1 MYKPLKIYLGDLTYD
16 TVAVSTE
23 AMPLNIAQI
32 ASYCNKCFGD
42 KITITLFKYIDDLEK
57 AIRDDPPSILG
68 LSNYCWSHNVSK
80 EIFKIMKEI
89 NPDALTVWGGPNFP
103 IDFPSQKKFIG
114 NVPEVDVYIPLD
126 GEIGFSNL
134 VEKAL
139 NTNNEKIRSEILS
152 GPLDGCIIKNLE
164 NKLEYTIAETRI
176 RNLDEIPS
184 PYTTG
189 LLDKFFDGKLVPML
203 QTNRGC
209 PFTCTFCTD
218 GKEAVNIVN
227 KFSKE
232 RVRSEILY
240 IAQKVPTNT
249 HSLFI
254 SDLNFGMIP
263 GDLDTCNV
271 IAEAQEKYDYP
282 HKILST
288 TGKNNKEKIIQSI
301 RRLNGTMALSMSVQ
315 SMDEQVLTNI
325 KRQNISVDKMMELA
339 PVIKEYD
346 LLTTAEV
353 ILGLPGETYEQ
364 HLGTLRKLVEA
375 RMDDIV
381 IHTCMLLDG
390 SEMAMPEQRK
400 KWKFETKFRM
410 LPRDFTVLSNGKKI
424 CEIEEVIVG
433 SKDMSFEEYLELR
446 MIGFTLWMTNKGIVY
461 DSMNKFLREKK
472 VDVIEIFHQ
481 MVNQVNKASPKVKE
495 VFEKFKNS
503 TIGELYDS
511 PEEIQQKIQDDKEY
525 QKYVNGE
532 EGINVMQYY
541 HAYVLS
547 KCMDD
552 WTEYVIIIARELL
565 ENSGLVSKETLEEF
579 NDVANYCRG
588 TSHNPL
594 GNDRMNTIPKFL
606 FKYDITKWLSDKSN
620 VLKISECKLNI
631 PIEISFNLT
640 EEQFKIVQDTA
651 DMYGN
656 SLIGRTKTLKMVSQ
670 QSLWRNPFTQ

>member
-1 MYKPLKIYLGDLTYD
+1 MDNTPDVDIY
-16 TVAVSTE
+16 V
-23 AMPLNIAQI
+23 
-32 ASYCNKCFGD
+32 
-42 KITITLFKYIDDLEK
+42 
-57 AIRDDPPSILG
+57 
-68 LSNYCWSHNVSK
+68 
-80 EIFKIMKEI
+80 
-89 NPDALTVWGGPNFP
+89 P
-103 IDFPSQKKFIG
+103 I
-114 NVPEVDVYIPLD
+114 D
-126 GEIGFSNL
+126 GEISFSNII
-134 VEKAL
+134 ERAL
-139 NTNNEKIRSEILS
+139 NSQFEEIREDVLS
-152 GPLDGCIIKNLE
+152 KPIDGCIIRNLE
-164 NKLEYTIAETRI
+164 NKLEYSIAETRI

-209 PFTCTFCTD
+209 PFSCTFCTD
-218 GKEAVNIVN
+218 GKEEVNMVN

-232 RVRSEILY
+232 RVRSEIIY
-240 IAQKVPTNT
+240 IAKKVPANT

-271 IAEAQEKYDYP
+271 IAETQKKYDYP

-288 TGKNNKEKIIQSI
+288 TGKNQKEKIIQSI

-339 PVIKEYD
+339 PVIKEYG
-346 LLTTAEV
+346 LLTTAEI
-353 ILGLPGETYEQ
+353 ILGLPGENYEQ
-364 HLGTLRKLVEA
+364 HLDTLRKLVES

-381 IHTCMLLDG
+381 VHTCMLLDG

-410 LPRDFTVLSNGKKI
+410 LPRDFTILSNGKKV

-461 DSMNKFLREKK
+461 DMMNKFLREKK
-472 VDVIEIFHQ
+472 IDVIEIFHQ
-481 MVNQVNKASPKVKE
+481 MVNQVNIAPPKVKE

-511 PEEIQQKIQDDKEY
+511 PEEIQQKLQDDNEY

-532 EGINVMQYY
+532 KGINVMQYY

-552 WTEYVIIIARELL
+552 WTEYVINIAKELL
-565 ENSGLVSKETLEEF
+565 ENSGLTSKETLEEF
-579 NDVANYCRG
+579 NDVGNYCRG

-594 GNDRMNTIPKFL
+594 GNDRMNTNPKFL

-620 VLKISECKLNI
+620 ILKISECKLNA
-631 PIEISFNLT
+631 PIEMSFNLT
-640 EEQFKIVQDTA
+640 DEQFKIVQDTS
-651 DMYGN
+651 DMYGD

-670 QSLWRNPFTQ
+670 QSLWRNPLTQ

>member
-1 MYKPLKIYLGDLTYD
+1 MDKPLKIYLGDLTYD

-23 AMPLNIAQI
+23 SMPLNIALI
-32 ASYCNKCFGD
+32 ASYCYKRFGNK
-42 KITITLFKYIDDLEK
+42 IEITLFKYIDDLQK
-57 AIRDDPPSILG
+57 ALQKHPPSILG

-80 EIFKIMKEI
+80 EIFSIFKKNEP
-89 NPDALTVWGGPNFP
+89 NALTIWGGPNFP
-103 IDFPSQKKFIG
+103 IDFPSQKKFMDDAPDVDIY
-114 NVPEVDVYIPLD
+114 VPID
-126 GEIGFSNL
+126 GEVGFSNII
-134 VEKAL
+134 ERAL
-139 NTNNEKIRSEILS
+139 SSQVKKIREEVLRKPI
-152 GPLDGCIIKNLE
+152 DGCLIRNLE
-164 NKLEYTIAETRI
+164 NKLEYTIPEIRI
-176 RNLDEIPS
+176 KNLDEIPS

-218 GKEAVNIVN
+218 GKEAVNLVN

-240 IAQKVPTNT
+240 IAKKVPSNT

-263 GDLDTCNV
+263 GDLDTCNI
-271 IAEAQEKYDYP
+271 IAETQEKYDYP

-288 TGKNNKEKIIQSI
+288 TGKNQKEKIIQSI

-325 KRQNISVDKMMELA
+325 KRQNISVDKMIGLA

-353 ILGLPGETYEQ
+353 ILGLPGEKYEQ
-364 HLGTLRKLVEA
+364 HLDTLRKLVEA

-381 IHTCMLLDG
+381 VHTCMLLDG

-410 LPRDFTVLSNGKKI
+410 LPRDFTVLNNGKKV

-433 SKDMSFEEYLELR
+433 SKDMTFEEYLELR

-461 DSMNKFLREKK
+461 DSMNKFLREKE

-481 MVNQVNKASPKVKE
+481 MVNQVNNAPPKVKE
-495 VFEKFKNS
+495 AFEKFKNS

-525 QKYVNGE
+525 QKYVDGE

-552 WTEYVIIIARELL
+552 WTEYVISIAKELL
-565 ENSGLVSKETLEEF
+565 ENSGSSSQEISEEF

-594 GNDRMNTIPKFL
+594 GNDRMNTNPKFS
-606 FKYDITKWLSDKSN
+606 FKHDITKWLADKSN
-620 VLKISECKLNI
+620 TLKISECKLKA
-631 PIEISFNLT
+631 PIEMSFNLT
-640 EEQFKIVQDTA
+640 KEQFKIVQDTSE
-651 DMYGN
+651 MYGD

-670 QSLWRNPFTQ
+670 QSLWRNPST